1 MTDRGAANGE
11 RRLTL
16 PARFRR
22 TEPTGDGLEVRVA
35 GGRIRGVREGPMR
48 VWRGVP
54 YAAPPI
60 GPLRFRAPQPVVRW
74 NGVRDAG
81 SYCDSATQ
89 ALHGQFRGIGPGVP
103 SGEDCLTVNVVS
115 AAKPSRRGRRPVLVF
130 IHGGG
135 YSAGSSRDF
144 SGQGRG
150 FVRTGDVVY
159 VSFNYRLGA
168 LGYLDLSRYSTSR
181 RPIDSNLGLRDQ
193 VALLRWVRANI
204 AAFGGDPHNVTLFGE
219 SAGGNAVTTLMT
231 LPSTRH
237 LFARAIAQSAPPN
250 AVYPAALTAEWA
262 EEFVELV
269 REQAHGGRRR
279 VGTGRAGAVDGRA
292 GAVDGQAGAVDG
304 RTGDTTARRSDG
316 RSGSEGNARA
326 GDGAGTAAAASAG
339 ASAHTRED
347 RSEDIA
353 AMLDRT
359 SATDLV
365 TACLT
370 LQERTPD
377 RFPGTFPLAPVVD
390 GSFVRE
396 HPMRA
401 FAAGRAHR
409 IPLIIGT
416 NDREGTLFRGR
427 IDILPR
433 SAGRIRAVFENAPE
447 AARSPMRDAY
457 PSLPARAAAADFAGD
472 YAFWYPSVRVADLHS
487 RYAPVH
493 AYRFDVA
500 PRLLRIVGLDA
511 THGIEM
517 HALFDEVD
525 STFGRTMTALGGR
538 ESYSAAGSRMRNAWL
553 RFAVGRPP
561 ADDWPRYTEDERRT
575 LIIGA
580 VDRVEADPR
589 SGRRRAWSAFLPLPA
604 PGGTGP

>member
-1 MTDRGAANGE
+1 MTDRGTEGGE
-11 RRLTL
+11 RRLPV
-16 PARFRR
+16 PAWLRR
-22 TEPTGDGLEVRVA
+22 SDPSGDGLELRVT
-35 GGRIRGVREGPMR
+35 GGLIRGVREGAMR
-48 VWRGVP
+48 VWRGIP

-60 GPLRFRAPQPVVRW
+60 GPLRFRAPQPVIRW
-74 NGVRDAG
+74 NGVRDAS
-81 SYCDSATQ
+81 SYGDVATQ
-89 ALHGQFRGIGPGVP
+89 ALRGQFGGVGPGFP
-103 SGEDCLTVNVVS
+103 SGEDCLTVNVIS
-115 AAKPSRRGRRPVLVF
+115 AAKPTRRGRRPVMVF

-168 LGYLDLSRYSTSR
+168 LGYLDLSRYSTPA

-250 AVYPAALTAEWA
+250 AVYPAALAAEWA
-262 EEFVELV
+262 EEYVELV
-269 REQAHGGRRR
+269 REQFHDGRERVFGGRER
-279 VGTGRAGAVDGRA
+279 VGG
-292 GAVDGQAGAVDG
+292 
-304 RTGDTTARRSDG
+304 SDG
-316 RSGSEGNARA
+316 GDGSSPSNRGGKSSGGGRSSASGSTNSESTDDRP
-326 GDGAGTAAAASAG
+326 
-339 ASAHTRED
+339 ED
-347 RSEDIA
+347 VA
-353 AMLDRT
+353 AMLDHT

-396 HPMRA
+396 HPMLA
-401 FAAGRAHR
+401 FAGGRAHR
-409 IPLIIGT
+409 VPLIIGT

-433 SAGRIRAVFENAPE
+433 SAGRIRAVFDFAPE
-447 AARSPMRDAY
+447 GARPAMHDAY
-457 PSLPARAAAADFAGD
+457 PNLPSRAAAADFAGD
-472 YAFWYPSVRVADLHS
+472 YAFWYPSTRIADLHS
-487 RYAPVH
+487 RHAPVYV
-493 AYRFDVA
+493 YRFDVA

-525 STFGRTMTALGGR
+525 SRFGRGMTVLGGR
-538 ESYSAAGSRMRNAWL
+538 ESYSAAGSRMRDAWL
-553 RFAVGRPP
+553 RFSSGRPP
-561 ADDWPRYTEDERRT
+561 ADDWPRYTEELRRT
-575 LIIGA
+575 LIFGE
-580 VDRVEADPR
+580 VDRVEPDPR
-589 SGRRRAWSAFLPLPA
+589 GDRRRAWAAFLPLPA
-604 PGGTGP
+604 PVP